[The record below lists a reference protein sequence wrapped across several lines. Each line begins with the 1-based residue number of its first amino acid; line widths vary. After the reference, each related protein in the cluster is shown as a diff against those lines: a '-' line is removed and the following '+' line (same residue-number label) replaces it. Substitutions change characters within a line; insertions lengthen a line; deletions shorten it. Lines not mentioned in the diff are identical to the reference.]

1 MRDSVL
7 VDFEPDALTKLLLL
21 LTTDVCDVELS
32 SLETTEAATADA
44 ADPGGLESN
53 EPDDPAPFRS
63 DSNVCLFELN
73 RELPLLFRLSSTL
86 SSLSPNV
93 VMYSTRECLGRRNPL
108 RDPRLE

>member
-1 MRDSVL
+1 M
-7 VDFEPDALTKLLLL
+7 DFEPDTLTKLLLP
-21 LTTDVCDVELS
+21 LTTDVELS

-53 EPDDPAPFRS
+53 EPDNPPPFRS
-63 DSNVCLFELN
+63 NSDVCLFELS
-73 RELPLLFRLSSTL
+73 RELPLLFRLSSAL